1 MIQNRFAYRCRIS
14 IGILFLIFYSLQG
27 YAQEKKMSFEESI
40 KALKFRNVG
49 PTRGGRVTAVSGVEN
64 SPGTF
69 LMGSTGGGVWKT
81 TDYGITY
88 ENISDAYFKSPSIG
102 AISVYQK
109 DPNVMFVGT
118 GSDGI
123 RSNIIAGKG
132 VYKTIDGGKSWDFI
146 GLEKSGLVGAVEI
159 HPDNPDIAFV
169 AAIGQPFQP
178 NSERGVYRT
187 KNGGESWEQVLF
199 HSDTVGA
206 VDLEFAP
213 DNPMIVYA
221 ALWRTE
227 RKPWTVISGADGQ
240 GGIYKS
246 EDGGDSWTKID
257 QGLPKGLI
265 GKIDL
270 AVSAADPK
278 RVYALVEA
286 SGEEAGF
293 YRSDDYGT
301 SFTLVSNQ
309 KGLLDRPFYYTNIKA
324 NPLDADVIFSMATRF
339 FKSKDGGKTW
349 KTMSTPHGDNH
360 DMWISAKDTSL
371 FIQANDGGVNVTTNG
386 GKSWSTQHN
395 QATAELYQVEIDD
408 QYPYWLYAG
417 QQDNTTI
424 ALPSLPPFSSPGGPT
439 AYWMEIGGCETGPA
453 VPKPGN
459 PNIVYSNCKGRFG
472 VYNKLTG
479 QEMQYYVGAS
489 NIYGH
494 NPKDLNFRFQ
504 RVAPIYV
511 SAHNPDVVY
520 HGSQYLHKTSNDGIT
535 WEIISP
541 DLTSFEADKQ
551 VISGGPITR
560 DVTGE
565 EYYSAIYEINESP
578 LEEGVLWVGA
588 NDGPIHVTKD
598 AGKTWSNVTP
608 KDLPKGGRVDC
619 ITPSSH
625 KKGKAYA
632 AILGNQ
638 LGDWK
643 PYIYMTNDYGASWNL
658 LTDGTNGIPSD
669 DPARVIRDDPD
680 KEGILYAGTEYGLYV
695 SLNDGKSWESFQQNL
710 PIVPI
715 TDIKVFRGDLIL
727 STMGRSFWIM
737 DNISPL
743 HQLADI
749 GAESNLSLFE
759 PKDTYRFRFRAS
771 EEDVPNY
778 PVASVQLDYLLEDSL
793 GKEVVL
799 EIFDSNNK
807 PVRSFSSD
815 TTHVKEE
822 EPFVDMSTGFYY
834 RDSKTKLTT
843 EKGLNRF
850 NWDMRL
856 PGPWDEDPERSFQRG
871 PLVVPGIYTARLTH
885 NGVVTEETFEIKMD
899 PRLEVANITM
909 SDIAAQADFLEQ
921 VIQLENAA
929 KVALANIK
937 KNKEE
942 LEKAGKTDKINQLDA
957 ISSELIMQEGIYMQP
972 MLINQF
978 AYLRSMMGSA
988 DQRPGDDAFE
998 QLNHLKSVW
1007 EGLVSRIN
1015 ALELS
1020 DFPITTGDGF
1030 ED

>member
-1 MIQNRFAYRCRIS
+1 MIRNKKSYRRGLS
-14 IGILFLIFYSLQG
+14 MALIFSTVICFFG
-27 YAQEKKMSFEESI
+27 YAQENSLSFEESI

-81 TDYGITY
+81 SDYGITY
-88 ENISDAYFKSPSIG
+88 ENLSDGYFESPSIG

-109 DPNVMFVGT
+109 NPEIIYVGT

-123 RSNIIAGKG
+123 RSNVIAGKG
-132 VYKTIDGGKSWDFI
+132 VYKSVNGGKSWDFI
-146 GLEKSGLVGAVEI
+146 GLEKTGLIGAVEI
-159 HPDNPDIAFV
+159 HPDNPDVAFV
-169 AAIGQPFQP
+169 AAIGQPFQTNP
-178 NSERGVYRT
+178 ERGVYRT

-199 HSDTVGA
+199 HSDSIGA

-246 EDGGDSWTKID
+246 EDGGDTWSKID

-278 RVYALVEA
+278 RLYALIEA
-286 SGEEAGF
+286 TGDDAGF
-293 YRSDDYGT
+293 YRSDDYGN
-301 SFTLVSNQ
+301 SFSLVSNQ

-324 NPLDADVIFSMATRF
+324 NPLDADVVFSMATNF

-349 KTMSTPHGDNH
+349 KTMRTPHGDNH
-360 DMWISAKDTSL
+360 DMWMSAKDTSL

-395 QATAELYQVEIDD
+395 QATAELYQVEVDD

-424 ALPSLPPFSSPGGPT
+424 ALPSLPPFPSPGGPA
-439 AYWMEIGGCETGPA
+439 AYWLDIGGCETGPA

-479 QEMQYYVGAS
+479 QEMQFYVGAS

-504 RVAPIYV
+504 RVAPIFV
-511 SAHNPDVVY
+511 SPHNSNVVY
-520 HGSQYLHKTSNDGIT
+520 HGSQYLHKTSNDGLT

-541 DLTSFEADKQ
+541 DLTAFEPDKQ

-578 LEEGVLWVGA
+578 LEEGVIWIGA

-598 AGKTWSNVTP
+598 GGKSWTNVSP
-608 KDLPKGGRVDC
+608 ANLPAGGRVDC
-619 ITPSSH
+619 ISPSYH

-632 AILGNQ
+632 AILRYQ

-643 PYIYMTNDYGASWNL
+643 PYIYMTNDYGDTWSL
-658 LTDGTNGIPSD
+658 LTDGNNGIPSD
-669 DPARVIRDDPD
+669 NPTRVVREDPD
-680 KEGILYAGTEYGLYV
+680 KEGVLFAGTEYGLYV
-695 SLNDGKSWESFQQNL
+695 SLNDGESWEPFQQNL

-737 DNISPL
+737 DNITPL
-743 HQLADI
+743 HQLAEL
-749 GAESNLSLFE
+749 GSGSKKSLFQ
-759 PKDTYRFRFRAS
+759 PKDTYRFRYRPSA
-771 EEDVPNY
+771 EEAPNY
-778 PVASVQLDYLLEDSL
+778 PVASVQFDYLLEDS
-793 GKEVVL
+793 VDNTVTL
-799 EIFDSNNK
+799 EILDVNMN

-815 TTHVKEE
+815 IVLGKEE
-822 EPFVDMSTGFYY
+822 PDYVDMSTGFYY
-834 RDSKTKLTT
+834 RDSKTPLTV

-850 NWDMRL
+850 NWDMRM

-871 PLVVPGIYTARLTH
+871 PLVTPGVYTAKMTH
-885 NGVVTEETFEIKMD
+885 NGVVTEEKFEIKID
-899 PRLEVANITM
+899 PRLENANI
-909 SDIAAQADFLEQ
+909 SLEDIAIQNEFLKQ
-921 VIQLENAA
+921 VIELENAA
-929 KVALANIK
+929 KMALSGIK
-937 KNKEE
+937 KSKME
-942 LEKAGKTDKINQLDA
+942 LEKIGEKDKVNQLNA

-978 AYLRSMMGSA
+978 SYLRSMMSSA
-988 DQRPGDDAFE
+988 DQKPGNHAYE
-998 QLNHLKSVW
+998 QLQHLKSTW
-1007 EGLVSRIN
+1007 EGIVSKLN

-1020 DFPITTGDGF
+1020 NFPIETGS
-1030 ED
+1030 EIEE